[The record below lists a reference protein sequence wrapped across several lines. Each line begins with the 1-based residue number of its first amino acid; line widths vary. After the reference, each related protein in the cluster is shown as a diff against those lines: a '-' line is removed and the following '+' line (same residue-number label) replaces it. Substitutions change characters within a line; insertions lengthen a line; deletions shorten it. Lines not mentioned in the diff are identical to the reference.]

1 MHERPLK
8 LVHTSDVHLDSRFTS
23 GTAGEFRNGA
33 ERAFA
38 AVVQVALD
46 ESADLLLIVGDL
58 FDNNRVPDED
68 FEFVC
73 NQLQRLSCATV
84 LLPGNHDIHDDYS
97 VWHRIELASAGNHV
111 HAVLNHRGDI
121 LEFPELGT
129 RVWGKAM
136 AEHAPE
142 NIPLAGTPEPT
153 AQGWNIGLAHGQVV
167 EKRAGIGSSQI
178 TKQEIGNS
186 GFDYLALG
194 HVHVWGDMSAGA
206 TTACYPGS
214 PVAAYASASGG
225 HVAVVHLSIEGGVS
239 ISQRLVDQRIEKST
253 VEDPLAGIVI

>member
-38 AVVQVALD
+38 AVIQVALA

-58 FDNNRVPDED
+58 FDNNRVPDDD

-73 NQLQRLSCATV
+73 NQLQRLACATV
-84 LLPGNHDIHDDYS
+84 LLPGNHDVHDDYS
-97 VWHRIELASAGNHV
+97 VWYRIELASAGNHV
-111 HAVLNHRGDI
+111 HAVLDHRGDI

-153 AQGWNIGLAHGQVV
+153 TQRWNVGLAHGQVV

-178 TKQEIGNS
+178 TKEEIRNS
-186 GFDYLALG
+186 GFD
-194 HVHVWGDMSAGA
+194 
-206 TTACYPGS
+206 
-214 PVAAYASASGG
+214 
-225 HVAVVHLSIEGGVS
+225 
-239 ISQRLVDQRIEKST
+239 
-253 VEDPLAGIVI
+253 